1 MAPSTL
7 PALKKIAFR
16 VLTIFSE
23 KGGIGKSTT
32 TLNVV
37 WHAEHYKRLTLLVD
51 LDAQKNATNSV
62 CSQIPKNALT
72 ATMLFKDAM
81 PADKRP
87 VVISEFLH
95 LIPADDALRKLD
107 SKVDLDDIGAC
118 RAFYHL
124 FRENLRALAE
134 KEGYELV
141 VIDTPPT
148 AELRY
153 TAALVAADVSVAPT
167 TMDAFGMD
175 GIANVKQIERNV
187 KSVYGNPR
195 LKHLGI
201 LPNKVQK
208 RSKLHAQFLSELQG
222 SGIKVMPVTVY
233 LRADIE
239 YQLFKGKRS
248 RDMKEACDYILN
260 EVFA

>member
-1 MAPSTL
+1 MATSTQ
-7 PALKKIAFR
+7 PVLKKVAARILA
-16 VLTIFSE
+16 IFSE

-32 TLNVV
+32 TLNIA
-37 WHAEHYKRLTLLVD
+37 WYAESYKRLTLLVD

-62 CSQIPKNALT
+62 CPEIPKNALT
-72 ATMLFKDAM
+72 ASMLFKEDM
-81 PADKRP
+81 PAGKAP
-87 VVISEFLH
+87 VVISEYLH
-95 LIPADDALRKLD
+95 LIPADDVLRKID
-107 SKVDLDDIGAC
+107 SKVDLDDTPAC
-118 RAFYHL
+118 RMFYHQ
-124 FRENLRALAE
+124 FRENLRSWAV
-134 KEGYELV
+134 KEGYDLV

-187 KSVYGNPR
+187 KSVFGNPG

-208 RSKLHAQFLSELQG
+208 RSKLHTLYRKQLDE
-222 SGIKVMPVTVY
+222 SGIKTLPVTIY
-233 LRADIE
+233 LRSDIE
-239 YQLFKGKRS
+239 FKLFEGKKS
-248 RDMKEACDYILN
+248 REMKEACDYILQ

>member
-1 MAPSTL
+1 MAPTNQ
-7 PALKKIAFR
+7 PVLKKVTARILA
-16 VLTIFSE
+16 IFCE

-32 TLNVV
+32 TLNVT
-37 WHAEHYKRLTLLVD
+37 WYAESYKRLTLLVD

-62 CSQIPKNALT
+62 CTDIPKTALT
-72 ATMLFKDAM
+72 ASMLFKDKM
-81 PADKRP
+81 PADKTP
-87 VVISEFLH
+87 VVISEYLH
-95 LIPADDALRKLD
+95 LIPGDDALRKID
-107 SKVDLDDIGAC
+107 SKVDLDDTAAC
-118 RAFYHL
+118 REYYQK
-124 FRENLRALAE
+124 FRENLRFWAA

-187 KSVYGNPR
+187 KSVFGNPR

-201 LPNKVQK
+201 LPNKVEK
-208 RSKLHAQFLSELQG
+208 RSKLNTLYLNQLKE
-222 SGIKVMPVTVY
+222 SGIKTMPVTIY
-233 LRADIE
+233 LRSDIA
-239 YQLFKGKRS
+239 FKLHQGKRS
-248 RDMKEACDYILN
+248 REMKEACDYILQ